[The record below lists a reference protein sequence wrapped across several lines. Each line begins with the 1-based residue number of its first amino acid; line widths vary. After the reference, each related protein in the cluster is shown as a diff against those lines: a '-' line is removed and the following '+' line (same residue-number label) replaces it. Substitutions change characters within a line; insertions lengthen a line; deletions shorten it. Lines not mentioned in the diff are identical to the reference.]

1 MQQVIYAKGHSPG
14 DRIKAQA
21 KCKRNMKKKSTKVVQ
36 IIISVLFAA
45 AIVVVALFPFDN
57 RNLHIKIVSDV
68 ETYSCMVTNVQLAEE
83 QFDHYTFENC
93 NSVVVKKIQIYGRLK
108 SVLLR
113 EISANELLNYIDLNC
128 EGEEISWTNEGISIK
143 NADNFAYIRFN
154 ESWLEDVAKISASF
168 LQERLIMAG
177 YILTIYILCLM
188 CVSLLCESRRGAENV
203 RHGLAY
209 EVKKFA
215 VDMNKYAQYMVY
227 AAKTD
232 LKAEV
237 ANSYLNRLW
246 WLLEPFFNM
255 LVYVIVFGN
264 IMGNS
269 VENYATFIFSAL
281 LMWNFFSKTVNYSV
295 KLVRNNKDILTKV
308 YIPKFVILI
317 SNMILNMYKLL
328 FSMIVLVVML
338 FVFRVHIG
346 LNIIWVIPS
355 YMVMILLG
363 TGIGMIFL
371 HFGVYVD
378 DLSYAVAILLNMLMF
393 LSGIFYDV
401 MATLPAPLNIIMMC
415 VNPIAMLVDTM
426 RNALLYNRAANL
438 PILGMWFLLSVIL
451 CVIGTHIVYK
461 NENSYAKV
469 V

>member
-1 MQQVIYAKGHSPG
+1 MAQV
-14 DRIKAQA
+14 
-21 KCKRNMKKKSTKVVQ
+21 
-36 IIISVLFAA
+36 IISVLFVV
-45 AIVVVALFPFDN
+45 AIVVVAIFPFDN
-57 RNLHIKIVSDV
+57 RNLNISVISDMG
-68 ETYSCMVTNVQLAEE
+68 TYNCVATNVELAEE

-93 NSVVVKKIQIYGRLK
+93 NSVVVKRLQIYGRLK
-108 SVLLR
+108 TVLLK
-113 EISANELLNYIDLNC
+113 EISSNELLSYIDLNC
-128 EGEEISWTNEGISIK
+128 EDEEVSWTDEGISIQST
-143 NADNFAYIRFN
+143 DNFAYIKFN
-154 ESWLEDVAKISASF
+154 KTWLEDIAELSASF
-168 LQERLIMAG
+168 LQERFIIAG
-177 YILTIYILCLM
+177 YILAVYIL
-188 CVSLLCESRRGAENV
+188 SLLCILLLGERGQETESV
-203 RHGLAY
+203 RHGLVY
-209 EVKKFA
+209 EMKKFA
-215 VDMNKYAQYMVY
+215 GDIKKYSQYMVY

-269 VENYATFIFSAL
+269 VENYATFVFSAL

-328 FSMIVLVVML
+328 FSMIVLVIML
-338 FVFRVHIG
+338 IVFRVRIG
-346 LNIIWVIPS
+346 FNIIWAVPA
-355 YMVMILLG
+355 YMVIILLG
-363 TGIGMIFL
+363 MGIGMIFL

-378 DLSYAVAILLNMLMF
+378 DLSYAVTILLNMLMF

-401 MATLPAPLNIIMMC
+401 MTTLPAPLNAIMMC
-415 VNPIAMLVDTM
+415 INPIAMLVDTM
-426 RNALLYNRAANL
+426 RNALLYNRAVNL
-438 PILGMWFLLSVIL
+438 PILGMWFLLSMIL
-451 CVIGTHIVYK
+451 CIIGTHIVYK